1 MGRLSICSLP
11 FALALAAAA
20 GAGCARNSSGP
31 GPPQPR
37 TVEELRV
44 KVVRAL
50 PHDRGAFTQGLEF
63 FEGKLYESTG
73 IRGQSTLRRVDPETG
88 RVEAQVALEAPLFA
102 EGLTRV
108 GGHLVQITWQE
119 GRALVWNLSSFKK
132 EREHT
137 YDGEGW
143 GLCHDGKRLVMS
155 DGSDR
160 LAFRDPQSFAKTGE
174 VAVRRNGTP
183 VTNLNELECVDG
195 VVYANVWLQNS
206 IARIDPGTGEVTGW
220 IDASGLLTREEMAG
234 VDVLNGIASLPGTRR
249 FLITGKLWPRIF
261 EVELVSASAPAATPA
276 H

>member
-1 MGRLSICSLP
+1 MTGGGALSLLLV
-11 FALALAAAA
+11 AVAAA
-20 GAGCARNSSGP
+20 GGCARNSSGP
-31 GPPQPR
+31 GAGPPKV
-37 TVEELRV
+37 VEELRV

-73 IRGQSTLRRVDPETG
+73 LRGQSSLRRVDPETG
-88 RVEAQVALEAPLFA
+88 RVETQVALEAPLFA

-108 GGHLVQITWQE
+108 GGFLVQITWQE

-160 LAFRDPQSFAKTGE
+160 LVFRDPQTFAKTGE
-174 VAVRRNGTP
+174 VAVRRNGAP
-183 VTNLNELECVDG
+183 VTYLNELECADG
-195 VVYANVWLQNS
+195 LVYANVWQQS
-206 IARIDPGTGEVTGW
+206 AIARIDPATGEVTGW

-234 VDVLNGIASLPGTRR
+234 VDVLNGIAHIPGSRR
-249 FLITGKLWPRIF
+249 FMITGKLWPRIF
-261 EVELVSASAPAATPA
+261 EVELVSTGSPPASGT